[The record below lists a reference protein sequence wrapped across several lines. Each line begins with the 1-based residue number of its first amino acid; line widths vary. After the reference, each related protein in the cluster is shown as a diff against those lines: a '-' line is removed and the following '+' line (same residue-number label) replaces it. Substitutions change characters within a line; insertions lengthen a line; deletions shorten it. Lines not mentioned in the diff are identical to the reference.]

1 MTIYTHYTQLYINHT
16 LFIFYS
22 QSKTLSLSCLLS
34 LLVIISHS
42 KGESMG
48 FPVGYSELLLPRI
61 FLHLLSFLGLIR
73 KLISTIFWLIGLPD
87 FLEPEPVSS
96 SWPEPPPTSNHQD
109 PHLFSAALLAGDIL
123 PVVRFSDLNRPESE
137 CCAVCLYDFENDD
150 EIRRLTNCRHIFH
163 KGCLDRWMMDYNQMT
178 CPLCRTQFIPD
189 DLQVAF
195 NHKLWSESSEVSEL
209 LVESF

>member
-1 MTIYTHYTQLYINHT
+1 
-16 LFIFYS
+16 
-22 QSKTLSLSCLLS
+22 
-34 LLVIISHS
+34 
-42 KGESMG
+42 MG

-73 KLISTIFWLIGLPD
+73 KLISTIFSLIGLPD

-96 SWPEPPPTSNHQD
+96 SWPEPPPTSSHQD
-109 PHLFSAALLAGDIL
+109 SHLFSAALLAGDIL
-123 PVVRFSDLNRPESE
+123 PVVRFSDLNLPESE
-137 CCAVCLYDFENDD
+137 CCAVCLYDFENHD

-163 KGCLDRWMMDYNQMT
+163 KGCLDRWMMDYNQIT

-195 NHKLWSESSEVSEL
+195 NHKLWAESSEVSEL

>member
-1 MTIYTHYTQLYINHT
+1 
-16 LFIFYS
+16 
-22 QSKTLSLSCLLS
+22 
-34 LLVIISHS
+34 
-42 KGESMG
+42 MG

-96 SWPEPPPTSNHQD
+96 SWPEPPPTSSHQD

-123 PVVRFSDLNRPESE
+123 PVVRFSDLNLPESE
-137 CCAVCLYDFENDD
+137 CCAVCLYDFENHD

-163 KGCLDRWMMDYNQMT
+163 KGCLDRWMMDYNQIT